1 MATKKSTKKA
11 ETTNADSVVSESRT
25 AAATEAAAKVC
36 AIFPEVEEFEK
47 LANDYFDECDAEYR
61 LYGEAGL
68 ALYLSDHNL
77 AQRFVSVKTLRSWA
91 DGISCPHLTDAVG
104 RAYTR
109 IQAQIESDPRY
120 QVKGMVTRSIFLNKQ
135 ERFGGYQDKT
145 ETKNDTTFRF
155 TFGDSMDKSDFE

>member
-1 MATKKSTKKA
+1 MATKKSAKKSDDA
-11 ETTNADSVVSESRT
+11 KPVSNT
-25 AAATEAAAKVC
+25 AAATAAAAEVN

-47 LANDYFDECDAEYR
+47 LANDYFDECDR
-61 LYGEAGL
+61 KNLLYGEAGL

-77 AQRFVSVKTLRSWA
+77 AQRFVSVKTLRGWV
-91 DGISCPHLTDAVG
+91 DGVSCPHLTDAAG

-145 ETKNDTTFRF
+145 EAKNDTTLRLL
-155 TFGDSMDKSDFE
+155 FGDGMDKSDYE

>member
-1 MATKKSTKKA
+1 MAKKSVKKA
-11 ETTNADSVVSESRT
+11 ETSNADSAVPVSRT

-68 ALYLSDHNL
+68 ALYLSEHNL
-77 AQRFVSVKTLRSWA
+77 AQRFVSVNALRGWH
-91 DGISCPHLTDAVG
+91 DGVSCPHLQDAVG

-120 QVKGMVTRSIFLNKQ
+120 QVKGMVTARIFLQKQ
-135 ERFGGYQDKT
+135 KRLGEYQDKT